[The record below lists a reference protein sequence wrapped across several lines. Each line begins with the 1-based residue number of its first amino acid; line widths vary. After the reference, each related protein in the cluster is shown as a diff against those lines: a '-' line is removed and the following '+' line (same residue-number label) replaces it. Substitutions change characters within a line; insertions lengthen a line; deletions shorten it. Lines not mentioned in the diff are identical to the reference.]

1 MKISSSQYIASKIVA
16 KMKHFPTTLPVYAFD
31 FADAGSRPAID
42 QALSR
47 LARRGKLYRLGWG
60 LYIYPHKNLLT
71 GQMRMPTADAV
82 ARSFARKLG
91 HRILPSRPY
100 ASNLLRLST
109 QVPAKNVYITDG
121 RSRVVQIGP
130 HTLYF
135 HHVEPSTLAAGG
147 RVAPLVFQAL
157 RDIGRKRVSDADVS
171 RLRQLLP
178 DKDRKSLLR
187 CIRFA
192 PVWMQPVL
200 KAIAENKKVGSYG
213 FRRQRRNGGLENDDI
228 ATN

>member
-1 MKISSSQYIASKIVA
+1 MKTSDSQYIADKIVA
-16 KMKHFPTTLPVYAFD
+16 QMMRYRTTLPVSATD
-31 FADAGSRPAID
+31 FASLGSRAAVD

-47 LARRGKLYRLGWG
+47 LARRGTLHRLGRG
-60 LYIYPHKNLLT
+60 LYIYPRQNSLT
-71 GQMRMPTADAV
+71 GQLRMPTADAV
-82 ARSFARKLG
+82 ARAFARKLG
-91 HRILPSRPY
+91 HRILLSRSY

-135 HHVEPSTLAAGG
+135 HHVEPSTLAASG

-157 RDIGRKRVSDADVS
+157 RDIGRTRISDADIS
-171 RLRQLLP
+171 RLRQILP
-178 DKDRKSLLR
+178 EKDRKALLR
-187 CIRFA
+187 NIRVA

-200 KAIAENKKVGSYG
+200 KAIAEGN
-213 FRRQRRNGGLENDDI
+213 
-228 ATN
+228 

>member
-1 MKISSSQYIASKIVA
+1 MNISSTQHIADKILAEV
-16 KMKHFPTTLPVYAFD
+16 KHYRSTLPVSAFD
-31 FADAGSRPAID
+31 FAGLGNRAAVD
-42 QALSR
+42 QALFR
-47 LARRGKLYRLGWG
+47 LARRGKLYRLGRG
-60 LYIYPHKNLLT
+60 LYIYPHKNSLT

-121 RSRVVQIGP
+121 RSRMVQIGP

-135 HHVEPSTLAAGG
+135 HRVEPSTLAVGG

-157 RDIGRKRVSDADVS
+157 RDIGRKRVSDTDVS

-178 DKDRKSLLR
+178 GKDRKSLLR

-213 FRRQRRNGGLENDDI
+213 
-228 ATN
+228 

>member
-1 MKISSSQYIASKIVA
+1 MKTLDSQYIADKIVA
-16 KMKHFPTTLPVYAFD
+16 QIVRYRTTLLVFATD
-31 FADAGSRPAID
+31 FSSLGSRAAVD

-47 LARRGKLYRLGWG
+47 LARRGKLHRLGRG
-60 LYIYPHKNLLT
+60 LYIYPHQNSLT
-71 GQMRMPTADAV
+71 GQLRMPTADAV
-82 ARSFARKLG
+82 ARAFARKLG
-91 HRILPSRPY
+91 HRILLSRSY

-135 HHVEPSTLAAGG
+135 HHVEPSTLAVSG

-157 RDIGRKRVSDADVS
+157 RDIGRTRISDADIS
-171 RLRQLLP
+171 RLRQILP
-178 DKDRKSLLR
+178 EKDRKALLR
-187 CIRFA
+187 NIRVA

-200 KAIAENKKVGSYG
+200 KAVAEGK
-213 FRRQRRNGGLENDDI
+213 D
-228 ATN
+228 

>member
-1 MKISSSQYIASKIVA
+1 VRYR
-16 KMKHFPTTLPVYAFD
+16 TTLPVSATD
-31 FADAGSRPAID
+31 FSSLGSRAAVD

-47 LARRGKLYRLGWG
+47 LARRGKLHRLGRG
-60 LYIYPHKNLLT
+60 LYIYPHQNSLT
-71 GQMRMPTADAV
+71 GQLRMPTADAV
-82 ARSFARKLG
+82 ARAFARKLG
-91 HRILPSRPY
+91 HRILLSRSY

-135 HHVEPSTLAAGG
+135 HHVEPSTLAVSG

-157 RDIGRKRVSDADVS
+157 RDIGRTRISDADIS
-171 RLRQLLP
+171 RLRQILP
-178 DKDRKSLLR
+178 EKDRKALLR
-187 CIRFA
+187 NIRVA

-200 KAIAENKKVGSYG
+200 KAVAEGK
-213 FRRQRRNGGLENDDI
+213 D
-228 ATN
+228 

>member
-1 MKISSSQYIASKIVA
+1 
-16 KMKHFPTTLPVYAFD
+16 MKHYRTTLPLSAIDFD
-31 FADAGSRPAID
+31 EMGSRSAID

-47 LARRGKLYRLGWG
+47 LARRGKLHRLGRG
-60 LYIYPHKNLLT
+60 LYIYPRVSPLT

-82 ARSFARKLG
+82 ARAFARKLG
-91 HRILPSRPY
+91 HRLFPSRPY

-109 QVPAKNVYITDG
+109 QVPAKNVYLTDG
-121 RSRVVQIGP
+121 RSRMVRIGS

-135 HHVEPSTLAAGG
+135 HRVEPSTMAASG

-178 DKDRKSLLR
+178 EKDRKALLR
-187 CIRFA
+187 SIRFA

-200 KAIAENKKVGSYG
+200 EAIAEG
-213 FRRQRRNGGLENDDI
+213 
-228 ATN
+228 

>member
-1 MKISSSQYIASKIVA
+1 MKTLDSQYIADKIVA
-16 KMKHFPTTLPVYAFD
+16 QIVRYRTTLLVSATD
-31 FADAGSRPAID
+31 FSSLGSRAAVD

-47 LARRGKLYRLGWG
+47 LARRGKLHRLGRG
-60 LYIYPHKNLLT
+60 LYIYPHQNSLT
-71 GQMRMPTADAV
+71 GQLRMPTADAV
-82 ARSFARKLG
+82 ARAFARKLG
-91 HRILPSRPY
+91 HRILLSRSY

-135 HHVEPSTLAAGG
+135 HHVEPSTLAVSG

-157 RDIGRKRVSDADVS
+157 RDIGRTRISDADIS
-171 RLRQLLP
+171 RLRQILP
-178 DKDRKSLLR
+178 EKDRKALLR
-187 CIRFA
+187 NIRVA

-200 KAIAENKKVGSYG
+200 KAVAEGK
-213 FRRQRRNGGLENDDI
+213 D
-228 ATN
+228 

>member
-1 MKISSSQYIASKIVA
+1 
-16 KMKHFPTTLPVYAFD
+16 MKHFPTTLPVYAFD

-147 RVAPLVFQAL
+147 RVTHILNAL
-157 RDIGRKRVSDADVS
+157 ITDLGKPEFD
-171 RLRQLLP
+171 RLRFGTGNRLHYPQKCLRMSHIRKTHLPVSGEQLQLVTICH
-178 DKDRKSLLR
+178 RLTSFLL
-187 CIRFA
+187 
-192 PVWMQPVL
+192 QS
-200 KAIAENKKVGSYG
+200 E
-213 FRRQRRNGGLENDDI
+213 
-228 ATN
+228 